1 MSIYESN
8 GDILNENGISFAD
21 PDPPVGGWT
30 DSDNSPGVS
39 TDNENFSGAVCFKF
53 DSGAGVPD
61 PGDSAYRVLNGD
73 FSTPV
78 NCVAE
83 LRIYHSDL
91 GTRANAD
98 FFRLTVTRAD
108 VRLNMAFASDGLF
121 IHNGAGWQLI
131 NSGWV
136 QTGIW
141 QRWVFD
147 IDFSIPASANVD
159 IYLDDVFK
167 SNEDCSQTSSYTDGQ
182 ITFAQYGFNTAS
194 RLSYVDYLKIGT
206 GFYIPTTSVSGTR
219 DAIVEGKP
227 YDALS
232 SILQGV
238 STDDVGA
245 VMRSVIASYRGSIV
259 QGYIHDR
266 VPAILQGVISNSINV
281 VTLGVTTS
289 FRGAVVLAMKGAISD
304 ISSIIVGNVF
314 SNLNSI
320 IQSVSF
326 NYKYAVVRGKSYYNV
341 EALIVGTYIANEA
354 NENIDA
360 VLRGKYYIDRYATVK
375 GKSHNDIRALI
386 LSVVCNEV
394 EAAISGNVW
403 SNRFAVER
411 GILYTDQSSVIEG
424 HLIKTDLTFKYNI
437 NRASFDYYYALTNMS
452 TTYKTAA
459 NNSFYEEDSSPIY
472 IYYGYG
478 REAYEYYPSTETLV
492 PAYSNVPSDAEWEI
506 KVYANTIDNRS
517 ERNAVIKK
525 LSEVDFDAEIKAAF
539 SKVVDQSYHTF
550 SINLGIAGIT
560 DSVYAIMRVK
570 ATSNRVSWILG
581 KDFPLYIIGTDFGVY
596 SLLTTTR
603 RIKIVEA
610 RLAIIRGLV
619 YPFSLVYGILQG
631 VTFNKLVEGIVEGR
645 KFSEIRSLIGGIM
658 SPKID
663 EFGIIRGCINCAV
676 DIYSYGYGVEEGKND
691 FVIWLGTK
699 SSTDKSLVRYEEDYT
714 GLWTSRIMLG
724 TSNEGYYFNS
734 TTDWTINNIAAL
746 RDVLIL
752 GVITD
757 SVSVLITG
765 S

>member
-1 MSIYESN
+1 MALYSSSSEFLNLDGSSW
-8 GDILNENGISFAD
+8 GDWIDYDWGDGVS
-21 PDPPVGGWT
+21 
-30 DSDNSPGVS
+30 SDNESYEGEICFRIFNPTPGTGGGNRAKDLS
-39 TDNENFSGAVCFKF
+39 SSGDTLVCEIRTRF
-53 DSGAGVPD
+53 A
-61 PGDSAYRVLNGD
+61 
-73 FSTPV
+73 
-78 NCVAE
+78 
-83 LRIYHSDL
+83 DL
-91 GTRANAD
+91 GTKGDAEHTEL
-98 FFRLTVTRAD
+98 RLVLETSGDD
-108 VRLNMAFASDGLF
+108 VRCRIIFSSDKLEIYDGAAWNDVGDYVK
-121 IHNGAGWQLI
+121 HNGTEDWQTWI
-131 NSGWV
+131 FVVDGTVPNNA
-136 QTGIW
+136 T
-141 QRWVFD
+141 
-147 IDFSIPASANVD
+147 VD
-159 IYLDDVFK
+159 IYLDNTKIVTGQ
-167 SNEDCSQTSSYTDGQ
+167 DCSETGNWPTL
-182 ITFAQYGFNTAS
+182 ITQLVS
-194 RLSYVDYLKIGT
+194 RLDAYFDYWKIGSELLI
-206 GFYIPTTSVSGTR
+206 GSTSVSGTR
-219 DAIVEGKP
+219 EAVIDGKP
-227 YDALS
+227 YDELS

-603 RIKIVEA
+603 RIKIAEA